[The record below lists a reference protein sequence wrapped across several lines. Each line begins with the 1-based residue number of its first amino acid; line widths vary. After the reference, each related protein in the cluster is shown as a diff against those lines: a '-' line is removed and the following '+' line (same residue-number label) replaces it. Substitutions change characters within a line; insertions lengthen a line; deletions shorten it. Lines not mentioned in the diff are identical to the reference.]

1 MSTTPTPLPIDLS
14 QVPPPDVIEDID
26 IDELVELAWAR
37 AVADRPELAGLV
49 ESDPARKW
57 LRTVAIR
64 EGLCR
69 ARVNDGARACMLA
82 SAQGADLDNLAALF
96 GIARAVVTPGDPDA
110 TPPVEPVMESDERLR
125 RRAQLFP
132 GSISTAGPESAYRFH
147 ALGASPLVKD
157 VAVSSPSPGSVTVTI
172 LAEIVDPADTGAA
185 DSDLLA
191 AVTAALSQ
199 RDVRPMG
206 DQLTVQSAAI
216 VNYEIDAKIKVGG
229 GPDAAL
235 ALGAATAAV
244 KAAALELHALG
255 RGAPR
260 SVLIAALHAP
270 GVLSATLD
278 KPSNDVAATAAQ
290 AARASAIKVAIQ
302 P

>member
-1 MSTTPTPLPIDLS
+1 MSTTPLPIDLS
-14 QVPPPDVIEDID
+14 QVPPPDIIEEID
-26 IDELVELAWAR
+26 IDRLVELAWQR

-82 SAQGADLDNLAALF
+82 SATGADLDNLAALF
-96 GIARAVVTPGDPDA
+96 GVARETVTPGDPDA
-110 TPPVEPVMESDERLR
+110 TPPVEPVMETDERLR

-172 LAEIVDPADTGAA
+172 LAEIVDPAADTGEAG
-185 DSDLLA
+185 SELLA
-191 AVTAALSQ
+191 AVKAALSQ
-199 RDVRPMG
+199 ETVRPMG
-206 DQLTVQSAAI
+206 DVLAVQSAAI
-216 VNYEIDAKIKVGG
+216 VDYEIDAKIKVGS

-235 ALGAATAAV
+235 ALDAATAAV
-244 KAAALELHALG
+244 TAAALQLHALG

-260 SVLIAALHAP
+260 SALIAALHVP
-270 GVLSATLD
+270 GVLSATLA
-278 KPSNDVAATAAQ
+278 KPAADVAATSVQ
-290 AARASAIKVAIQ
+290 AARASAVKVAIAA
-302 P
+302 

>member
-1 MSTTPTPLPIDLS
+1 MSTTPLPIDLS
-14 QVPPPDVIEDID
+14 QVPPPDVLEEID
-26 IDELVELAWAR
+26 LGELVRQAWAR
-37 AVADRPELAGLV
+37 AVADQPVLAGLA

-82 SAQGADLDNLAALF
+82 SATGADLDNLAALF
-96 GIARAVVTPGDPDA
+96 GVAREVVTPGDPDA
-110 TPPVEPVMESDERLR
+110 TPPVEPVMETDERLR

-157 VAVSSPSPGSVTVTI
+157 VAVSSPSPGRVTVTV
-172 LAEIVDPADTGAA
+172 LAEIVDPASDTGAA
-185 DSDLLA
+185 SDELLA
-191 AVTAALSQ
+191 VVKAALNQ
-199 RDVRPMG
+199 ETVRPMG
-206 DQLTVQSAAI
+206 DVLGVISARI
-216 VNYEIDAKIKVGG
+216 VDYEIDAKIKVGS

-235 ALGAATAAV
+235 ALDAATAAV
-244 KAAALELHALG
+244 TAAASGLHALG

-260 SVLIAALHAP
+260 SALIAALHVP
-270 GVLSATLD
+270 GVLSATLA
-278 KPSNDVAATAAQ
+278 KPANDVAATSVQ
-290 AARASAIKVAIQ
+290 AARASAVKVAIAA
-302 P
+302 

>member
-1 MSTTPTPLPIDLS
+1 MSTTPLPIDLS
-14 QVPPPDVIEDID
+14 QVPPPDVLEEID
-26 IDELVELAWAR
+26 LGELVRQAWAR
-37 AVADRPELAGLV
+37 AVADQPVLAGLA

-82 SAQGADLDNLAALF
+82 SATGADLDNLAALF
-96 GIARAVVTPGDPDA
+96 GVAREVVTPGDPDA
-110 TPPVEPVMESDERLR
+110 TPPVEPVMETDERLR

-172 LAEIVDPADTGAA
+172 LAEIVDPAADTGEAGSA
-185 DSDLLA
+185 LLA
-191 AVTAALSQ
+191 AVKAALSQ
-199 RDVRPMG
+199 ETVRPMG
-206 DQLTVQSAAI
+206 DVLAVQSAAI
-216 VNYEIDAKIKVGG
+216 VDYDIDAKIKVGS

-235 ALGAATAAV
+235 ALDAATAAV
-244 KAAALELHALG
+244 TAAALQLHALG

-260 SVLIAALHAP
+260 SALIAALHVP

-278 KPSNDVAATAAQ
+278 KPAGDVAATSVQ
-290 AARASAIKVAIQ
+290 AARASAVKVAIAA
-302 P
+302 

>member
-1 MSTTPTPLPIDLS
+1 MSTTPLPIDLS
-14 QVPPPDVIEDID
+14 QVPPPDVLEEID
-26 IDELVELAWAR
+26 LGELVRQAWAR
-37 AVADRPELAGLV
+37 AVADQPVLAGLA

-82 SAQGADLDNLAALF
+82 SATGADLDNLAALF
-96 GIARAVVTPGDPDA
+96 GVAREVVTPGDPDA
-110 TPPVEPVMESDERLR
+110 TPPVEPVMETDERLR

-172 LAEIVDPADTGAA
+172 LAEIVDPAADTGEAG
-185 DSDLLA
+185 SELLA
-191 AVTAALSQ
+191 AVKAALSQ
-199 RDVRPMG
+199 ETVRPMG
-206 DQLTVQSAAI
+206 DVLAVQSAAI
-216 VNYEIDAKIKVGG
+216 VDYDIDAKIKVGS

-235 ALGAATAAV
+235 ALDAATAAV
-244 KAAALELHALG
+244 TAAALQLHALG

-260 SVLIAALHAP
+260 SALIAALHVP

-278 KPSNDVAATAAQ
+278 KPAGDVAATSVQ
-290 AARASAIKVAIQ
+290 AARASAVKVAIAA
-302 P
+302 

>member
-1 MSTTPTPLPIDLS
+1 MSTTPLPIDLS
-14 QVPPPDVIEDID
+14 QVPPPDVLEEID
-26 IDELVELAWAR
+26 LGELVRQAWAR
-37 AVADRPELAGLV
+37 AVADQPVLAGLA

-82 SAQGADLDNLAALF
+82 SATGADLDNLAALF
-96 GIARAVVTPGDPDA
+96 GVAREVVTPGDPDA
-110 TPPVEPVMESDERLR
+110 TPPVEPVMETDERLR

-172 LAEIVDPADTGAA
+172 LAEIVDPAADTGEAG
-185 DSDLLA
+185 SELLA
-191 AVTAALSQ
+191 AVKAALSQ
-199 RDVRPMG
+199 EPVRPMG
-206 DQLTVQSAAI
+206 DVLAVQSAAI
-216 VNYEIDAKIKVGG
+216 VDYDIDAKIKVGS

-235 ALGAATAAV
+235 ALDAATAAV
-244 KAAALELHALG
+244 TAAALQLHALG

-260 SVLIAALHAP
+260 SALIAALHVP

-278 KPSNDVAATAAQ
+278 KPAGDVAATSVQ
-290 AARASAIKVAIQ
+290 AARASAVKVAIAA
-302 P
+302 